1 MTAVLPLART
11 LKPYVAL
18 TGARFRVLLQYR
30 AAALA
35 GFGTQLFWGLIR
47 VMIFEAFYR
56 STTVPQP
63 MSYPQTVTY
72 LWLIQA
78 MLLLIPWSIDGEL
91 RAMIRSG
98 GVAYEL
104 LRPADLYW
112 FWYSRALA
120 GRIAPVMLRCIP
132 LFVIAGLFL
141 GLQPPASVAA
151 AAAWLLATGGAVLLS
166 CAITNLL
173 AISLM
178 WTVAGD
184 GAMRL
189 LALMA
194 SLLSGSIVPLPF
206 FPEWS
211 QPILAF
217 LPFRG
222 LMDTPFRLYTGHLP
236 PGQVIGVVG
245 HQLAWTAAL
254 VLLGR
259 WLLNRGTRRMVIQG
273 G

>member
-1 MTAVLPLART
+1 MTATLSFVRA
-11 LKPYVAL
+11 LKPYIAL
-18 TGARFRVLLQYR
+18 TGARYRVLLQYR

-47 VMIFEAFYR
+47 VMVFEAFYR
-56 STTVPQP
+56 STTAVQP
-63 MSYPQTVTY
+63 MTYSQTVTY

-78 MLLLIPWSIDGEL
+78 MLLLIPWSVDSEL
-91 RAMIRSG
+91 RTLIRSG
-98 GVAYEL
+98 AVVYEL
-104 LRPADLYW
+104 LRPTDLYW
-112 FWYSRALA
+112 FWYSRAVA

-132 LFVIAGLFL
+132 LFVVAGLFFE
-141 GLQPPASVAA
+141 LQPPVSWAA
-151 AAAWLLATGGAVLLS
+151 ATAWLVATGGAVLLS
-166 CAITNLL
+166 CAVTNLL
-173 AISLM
+173 AISML
-178 WTVAGD
+178 WTVSGD

-189 LALMA
+189 LAVMA
-194 SLLSGSIVPLPF
+194 TLLSGSIVPLPF

-236 PGQVIGVVG
+236 PEAVFGVVG

-259 WLLNRGTRRMVIQG
+259 WLLRRGTHRMVIQG

>member
-1 MTAVLPLART
+1 MVSIR
-11 LKPYVAL
+11 PYVAL
-18 TGARFRVLLQYR
+18 TGARFRILLQYR

-56 STTVPQP
+56 STSAPQP
-63 MSYPQTVTY
+63 MTYAQTVTY

-78 MLLLIPWSIDGEL
+78 MLLLIPWSIDAEL
-91 RAMIRSG
+91 RALIRSG

-120 GRIAPVMLRCIP
+120 GRIAPVMLRCVP
-132 LFVIAGLFL
+132 MFVVAGLFF

-151 AAAWLLATGGAVLLS
+151 AGAWLLATVGAVLLS

-173 AISLM
+173 AISLL

-184 GAMRL
+184 GIVRL
-189 LALMA
+189 LSVL
-194 SLLSGSIVPLPF
+194 STLLSGSIVPLPF
-206 FPEWS
+206 FPDWS
-211 QPILAF
+211 QPILAL

-222 LMDTPFRLYTGHLP
+222 LIDSPFRLYTGHIP
-236 PGQVIGVVG
+236 PDQALAVVG
-245 HQLAWTAAL
+245 HQVAWTAGL

-259 WLLNRGTRRMVIQG
+259 ALLGLGARRMVVQG

>member
-1 MTAVLPLART
+1 MR
-11 LKPYVAL
+11 PYLAL
-18 TGARFRVLLQYR
+18 TSARIRVLLQYR

-47 VMIFEAFYR
+47 VMIFEAFFAS
-56 STTVPQP
+56 STAPQP
-63 MSYPQTVTY
+63 MTYTQTVTY

-78 MLLLIPWSIDGEL
+78 MLLLIPWSVDGEL

-120 GRIAPVMLRCIP
+120 GRVAPVLLRCIP
-132 LFVIAGLFL
+132 MFIVAGLFF
-141 GLQPPASVAA
+141 GLQPPASVGAA
-151 AAAWLLATGGAVLLS
+151 GAWLLATVGAVLLS

-178 WTVAGD
+178 WTVVGD
-184 GAMRL
+184 GIMRVLGL
-189 LALMA
+189 LAT
-194 SLLSGSIVPLPF
+194 LLSGSIVPLPF
-206 FPEWS
+206 FPDWS
-211 QPILAF
+211 QRILAF
-217 LPFRG
+217 LPFAG
-222 LMDTPFRLYTGHLP
+222 IMDTPFRLYTGHIPADRVLA
-236 PGQVIGVVG
+236 VVG
-245 HQLAWTAAL
+245 HQLGWTAAL
-254 VLLGR
+254 VLVGR
-259 WLLNRGTRRMVIQG
+259 WLLSRGTRRLVVQG

>member
-1 MTAVLPLART
+1 MASIR
-11 LKPYVAL
+11 PYIAL
-18 TGARFRVLLQYR
+18 TGARFRALLQYR

-47 VMIFEAFYR
+47 VMIFEAFFR
-56 STTVPQP
+56 STGASQP
-63 MSYPQTVTY
+63 MTYSQTVTY

-91 RAMIRSG
+91 RALIRSG

-112 FWYSRALA
+112 FWYSRAFA
-120 GRIAPVMLRCIP
+120 GRIAPVILRCVP
-132 LFVIAGLFL
+132 MFVVAGLFF
-141 GLQPPASVAA
+141 GLQPPVSVAA
-151 AAAWLLATGGAVLLS
+151 AGAWFLATVGAVLLS

-184 GAMRL
+184 GIVRL
-189 LALMA
+189 LAVL
-194 SLLSGSIVPLPF
+194 STLLSGSIVPLPF
-206 FPEWS
+206 FPDWS

-217 LPFRG
+217 LPFGG
-222 LMDTPFRLYTGHLP
+222 LIDTPFRLYTGHIP
-236 PGQVIGVVG
+236 PDQVLIVVG
-245 HQLAWTAAL
+245 HQAAWTAAL

-259 WLLNRGTRRMVIQG
+259 GLLSRGTRRLVIQG

>member
-1 MTAVLPLART
+1 MTAALSFART

-18 TGARFRVLLQYR
+18 TGARFRALLQYR

-47 VMIFEAFYR
+47 VMIFDAFYR
-56 STTVPQP
+56 STTAAQP
-63 MSYPQTVTY
+63 MTYSQTVTY

-78 MLLLIPWSIDGEL
+78 MLLLIPWSIDAEL
-91 RAMIRSG
+91 RTMIRSG
-98 GVAYEL
+98 AVAYEL

-132 LFVIAGLFL
+132 MFVVAGLFL
-141 GLQPPASVAA
+141 GLQPPASMAS
-151 AAAWLLATGGAVLLS
+151 AAAWLLATGGALLLS

-173 AISLM
+173 AISLL

-184 GAMRL
+184 GIVRL
-189 LALMA
+189 LSPLAT
-194 SLLSGSIVPLPF
+194 LLSGSIVPLPF

-211 QPILAF
+211 QPILTF

-236 PGQVIGVVG
+236 PEQVFGVVG

-259 WLLNRGTRRMVIQG
+259 WLLSLGTRRMIVQG

>member
-1 MTAVLPLART
+1 MAEALSLARS

-35 GFGTQLFWGLIR
+35 GFGTPLFWGLIR
-47 VMIFEAFYR
+47 VMIFEAFFR
-56 STTVPQP
+56 STTASQP
-63 MSYPQTVTY
+63 MDYPQTVTY

-78 MLLLIPWSIDGEL
+78 MLLLVPWSIDGEL

-112 FWYSRALA
+112 FWYSRAVA
-120 GRIAPVMLRCIP
+120 GRVAPVLLRCTP
-132 LFVIAGLFL
+132 MFVVAGLFF
-141 GLQPPASVAA
+141 GLQPPASSAS
-151 AAAWLLATGGAVLLS
+151 AAAWLLATVGAVLLS

-173 AISLM
+173 AISLL
-178 WTVAGD
+178 WTIAGD
-184 GAMRL
+184 GVMRL
-189 LALMA
+189 LSLFSM
-194 SLLSGSIVPLPF
+194 LLSGSIVPLPF

-211 QPILAF
+211 QPILAA

-222 LMDTPFRLYTGHLP
+222 LIDTPFRLYLGHIP
-236 PGQVIGVVG
+236 PEGAPAVILHQV
-245 HQLAWTAAL
+245 AWTTVL

-259 WLLNRGTRRMVIQG
+259 WLLGCGTRRMVIQG